1 MRRRLAGAEA
11 ARRSAQND
19 QDLAA
24 EESNSSFDVR
34 QKLSG
39 NWILELPFGPN
50 RAFLNKGGVWAKIL
64 DGYSISG
71 TYTFATGMYQTP
83 SYGGTPAE
91 IASGAGN
98 SLRPNLVPGQSIK
111 GQGTVKN
118 WFNTAAFS
126 APPVGTYGTAS
137 RNSIQLPG
145 IVSVNGSLSRTVP
158 LGETRSFEVRVNANN
173 VFNTVQ
179 YSGVDTQINSGTFG
193 QVTSAAAMRSLSFV
207 ARFRF

>member
-1 MRRRLAGAEA
+1 MAAVGVQWTNRLTVNARKRLQKGISLQATYVYSHSIDNASSIGGGAGSCIGGGA
-11 ARRSAQND
+11 AICAQND

-64 DGYSISG
+64 DGYSVSG

-83 SYGGTPAE
+83 NYGGTPAE
-91 IASGAGN
+91 IASGAGS

-111 GQGTVKN
+111 GEDTLKH
-118 WFNTAAFS
+118 WFNTAAF
-126 APPVGTYGTAS
+126 ATPPVVTYGTAS

-145 IVSVNGSLSRTVP
+145 VVSVNGSLSRTVP
-158 LGETRSFEVRVNANN
+158 LG
-173 VFNTVQ
+173 
-179 YSGVDTQINSGTFG
+179 
-193 QVTSAAAMRSLSFV
+193 
-207 ARFRF
+207 